1 MTSVAAFSQYKNIG
15 SIEEA
20 LRIVKMTRRKTIS
33 GILIASLL
41 LLAAISPIEV
51 SAAVS
56 NGGISIDET
65 NFPDSMIRE
74 VVQGYD
80 GNGDGVLSSEEAD
93 SITDL
98 SFASN
103 PTTFKGIEYLPSLER
118 ISCND
123 GTGERKITELD
134 VSHNPELKYLNCS
147 NTAITSLDVSKN
159 PKLESL
165 DCTDTY
171 ISNLDT
177 SNNPM
182 LKELRCGWTNLTSL
196 NLSHNPELEFLECGH
211 TNLSSL
217 DITRNPKLYYV
228 GCFYT
233 KISNLDTSNN
243 QALQSLDCYNSDMTS
258 LDMRNNPLL
267 WHLDCNN
274 TRLTEINVSKNPALS
289 TLCCQN
295 TNLTSLDFTANTNL
309 TSLQATGCPL
319 LSLLVSENFKGSVL
333 ADSLKP
339 YKLVLQ
345 QNQDSIDL
353 KTLSPTI
360 AGGKIYNLT
369 GCEKQGTVLSG
380 LKDGQTVTYCYDY
393 NGGSINVVI
402 EVSKKASVDT
412 PVIEQPESSVQKP
425 VISSGE
431 GYTTSLNKEGTIVT
445 IAVKTGYQLEDVKVN
460 GVSWGKATTVA
471 GLKTGDVVNITV
483 SKEEQPVFD
492 LSDAVV
498 TIPFKSYTY
507 TGKAIKPMPEVFFE
521 GQTLEMGTDY
531 TVAYSKNTKIG
542 QAVIVVTGK
551 GAYSGVTTLSFK
563 IIPKKV
569 SISSA
574 KSLAKKSVTVR
585 WKKVSQ
591 AAGYQVQWCR
601 SSKFSTVKSA
611 KVKGASNTVKKIKK
625 LSSKKKYYVRVRAY
639 KVVDGTTYYGKWS
652 AVKKVTVK

>member
-1 MTSVAAFSQYKNIG
+1 M
-15 SIEEA
+15 
-20 LRIVKMTRRKTIS
+20 KMTRRKTIS

-65 NFPDSMIRE
+65 NFPDAMIRE
-74 VVQGYD
+74 VVEGYD

-134 VSHNPELKYLNCS
+134 VSHNPELKYLNCT

-165 DCTDTY
+165 DCADTY
-171 ISNLDT
+171 ISNLDV

-182 LKELRCGWTNLTSL
+182 LKKLNCSWTNLTSL

-217 DITRNPKLYYV
+217 DITRNPKLYFV
-228 GCFYT
+228 GCGQT

-243 QALQSLDCYNSDMTS
+243 PALQSLEGYDTNLIS
-258 LDMRNNPLL
+258 LDLTA
-267 WHLDCNN
+267 N
-274 TRLTEINVSKNPALS
+274 TRLNYFQV
-289 TLCCQN
+289 
-295 TNLTSLDFTANTNL
+295 
-309 TSLQATGCPL
+309 TGCPL